1 MPTRR
6 TQRLRALAT
15 RCALVAAVSCVQSR
29 PWSRQVRVQPAAAA
43 PALRTDTGVTY
54 GSFAEAAAFWDLH
67 AAEALASREDQR
79 LYLRAVQA
87 LVNGDEAAAEPLLQ
101 RLRAESQDAQLRG
114 TSTQLLAQQYF
125 AAGQWER
132 YRALGEIASPQD
144 PMRVMVEALG
154 DRPGWTLVLPD
165 GPTEVPT
172 TRVAGLPTVTVL
184 VNDKPASFLLDTGAP
199 YTVIN
204 AEVAAE
210 AGVTPVGST
219 QGVIRDGVFGRPA
232 RIEQLALGAVQSV
245 HHPVMIVPT
254 EGLTFPERPP
264 ESQTLQGILGWPLI
278 RQLDLELD
286 LAAGT
291 TTVRR
296 PSPRAVAERNLF
308 FFFRPMVAAR
318 DSAGVGLHFL
328 LDTGADGSIL
338 FNRIGKK
345 TPLGRSQAANLGT
358 SSIGRTVR
366 HEGARIVSKLV
377 AYLGG
382 QRVVF
387 EDIPLLPGSAVD
399 GFLGADVLA
408 TGRVRIDARNG
419 QYTLTP

>member
-6 TQRLRALAT
+6 THLLRALAT
-15 RCALVAAVSCVQSR
+15 LRALVATVSCVRSR
-29 PWSRQVRVQPAAAA
+29 TWSRQVRVRPAATV
-43 PALRTDTGVTY
+43 PTLRTDTGVTY

-67 AAEALASREDQR
+67 AAQALASDEDQR
-79 LYLRAVQA
+79 LYLRAMRA
-87 LVNGDEAAAEPLLQ
+87 LRNGDEAAAEPLLQ
-101 RLRAESQDAQLRG
+101 HLRAESGDAQIRVN
-114 TSTQLLAQQYF
+114 STQLLAQQYF

-144 PMRVMVEALG
+144 PMRVMVESLG
-154 DRPGWTLVLPD
+154 DRPGWNLTLPD
-165 GPTEVPT
+165 TPTEVPT
-172 TRVAGLPTVTVL
+172 TRDAGLPTLTVH
-184 VNDKPASFLLDTGAP
+184 VNDKPFSFILDTGAP

-204 AEVAAE
+204 ADVAAQ
-210 AGVTPVGST
+210 AGVTPVGSSA
-219 QGVIRDGVFGRPA
+219 GVIRDDVFGRPA
-232 RIEQLALGAVQSV
+232 RIERLALGEVRSV

-254 EGLTFPERPP
+254 EGLTLPERPA
-264 ESQTLQGILGWPLI
+264 ENKTIQGILGWPLI
-278 RQLDLELD
+278 RRLDLELD
-286 LAAGT
+286 LAAGM

-296 PSPRAVAERNLF
+296 PSQRAVMERNLF

-318 DSAGVGLHFL
+318 DTTGVGLHFL

-345 TPLGRSQAANLGT
+345 TRLGRSQAANLGST
-358 SSIGRTVR
+358 SIGRTVR
-366 HEGARIVSKLV
+366 HESARIVTKFV

-408 TGRVRIDARNG
+408 TGRVRIDYRNG